1 MHQLVSLT
9 IYYFFINPK
18 QDVARGVTGLCFY
31 QAAKHKWIYFRRW
44 NYRVQYRESGVPAAV
59 FTLFGKFLKS
69 LSRACLNRVVTI
81 KFVHSR
87 KCKTR
92 TFFVNEHLD
101 ATAKGRNERWRR
113 IIKSLVSFS
122 EKKATRLEFGGEF
135 AWLRALRPNRLS
147 VEFSL
152 LFCFSSV

>member
-1 MHQLVSLT
+1 MFLSSRQTQMDSFQTIGIIEFSIVNQVCRLLFLLCLGNFYRVSL
-9 IYYFFINPK
+9 
-18 QDVARGVTGLCFY
+18 GLVC
-31 QAAKHKWIYFRRW
+31 WM
-44 NYRVQYRESGVPAAV
+44 
-59 FTLFGKFLKS
+59 
-69 LSRACLNRVVTI
+69 NRVVTI

-101 ATAKGRNERWRR
+101 ATAKGSNERWRR